1 MLSILFNWLYIGV
14 TVFCLGSGFSALS
27 GILFGYKLKRMDSVL
42 MAGIIIATIY
52 AQIFSLF
59 AGVGITAN
67 LVLIVGCAIIFFIC
81 RKSMISFIKS
91 CWTSYSISKRILLFA
106 LIVLWAYFTSRGY
119 IHLDSDLYH
128 AQSIRWIE
136 EYGVVPGQGNLH
148 GRFAYNSSSFALS
161 ALYSMRFFSDESIH
175 AVSGFFALLLSIT
188 ALDITKSWKGRKFIL
203 SDYARVAAVYY
214 LTTIADEVVSPASDY
229 VIMCMIFFIVIKW
242 LDCLA
247 DEEDSAVITPYAL
260 LCVACVYAI
269 TLKLTAGVILILLLK
284 PAYELLR
291 QKKWRDIF
299 LYLGMG
305 LIVAV
310 PWFDRTVMI
319 SGWLLYPFPAL
330 DLFDVDWK
338 MSAELIKV
346 DAAQISTWG
355 KALYN
360 SAMADAPV
368 NVWFPNWFSTTL
380 SGTEKILILGDF
392 VCILVYVLGLIW
404 TFFKK
409 KWGNLDKLLVL
420 GAVICSYLFWQFS
433 APLIRYGYAYVLLV
447 IFLVAGWII
456 ISIGKQKIIYY
467 AVLLYGLYKAAVLGD
482 YITNSYLVECYIYQ
496 QDYGEYEMVSY
507 KIGDFIFYVPAEGVL
522 QGDDYFPSTPTVS
535 DAVPRGD
542 SIEKGFRYQ

>member
-1 MLSILFNWLYIGV
+1 MKIVVLAGGISTERDVSLSSGTGIYKALKKNGHQVILV
-14 TVFCLGSGFSALS
+14 DVFLGYQEDMSE
-27 GILFGYKLKRMDSVL
+27 DV
-42 MAGIIIATIY
+42 
-52 AQIFSLF
+52 
-59 AGVGITAN
+59 
-67 LVLIVGCAIIFFIC
+67 
-81 RKSMISFIKS
+81 
-91 CWTSYSISKRILLFA
+91 FA
-106 LIVLWAYFTSRGY
+106 LDKDWAV
-119 IHLDSDLYH
+119 DMK
-128 AQSIRWIE
+128 
-136 EYGVVPGQGNLH
+136 GVSAERTDISQILAMRPDYKKSFFGPNVITLCQQADVVFMALH
-148 GRFAYNSSSFALS
+148 GAEGENGKIQACFDLMGIRYTGTTHIS
-161 ALYSMRFFSDESIH
+161 SMRFFSDESIH

-310 PWFDRTVMI
+310 PWFARTVMI

-447 IFLVAGWII
+447 AFLVIGWLI
-456 ISIGKQKIIYY
+456 ISIEKNKIVYY
-467 AVLLYGLYKAAVLGD
+467 AVILYGIYKAVVLGD

-496 QDYGEYEMVSY
+496 QDYGEYEMMPY
-507 KIGDFIFYVPAEGVL
+507 QIGEFTFYTPAEGDL
-522 QGDDYFPSTPTVS
+522 QGDDYFPATPTMS
-535 DAVPRGD
+535 EAVPRGD
-542 SIEKGFRYQ
+542 RIEDGFRFQ

>member
-27 GILFGYKLKRMDSVL
+27 GRLFGYKLKRMDSVL
-42 MAGIIIATIY
+42 MAGIIIATVY
-52 AQIFSLF
+52 AQFFSLF
-59 AGVGITAN
+59 TGVGIVAN
-67 LVLIVGCAIIFFIC
+67 LVLIAGCAIIFFIC
-81 RKSMISFIKS
+81 RKFMISFIKH
-91 CWTSYSISKRILLFA
+91 CWTSYSISKKILLFVI
-106 LIVLWAYFTSRGY
+106 IVLWAYFTSRGY
-119 IHLDSDLYH
+119 IHFDSDLYH

-161 ALYSMRFFSDESIH
+161 ALYSMRIFSDESIH
-175 AVSGFFALLLSIT
+175 AVSGFFALLISVT
-188 ALDITKSWKGRKFIL
+188 ALDLSKNWKSCKFNL
-203 SDYARVAAVYY
+203 SDYARVASVYY

-229 VIMCMIFFIVIKW
+229 IIMCMIFFIVIKW

-247 DEEDSAVITPYAL
+247 DEKSSTAIAPYAL

-269 TLKLTAGVILILLLK
+269 TLKLTAGVILVLLIK
-284 PAYELLR
+284 PAYELLK

-310 PWFDRTVMI
+310 PWFARTVII

-360 SAMADAPV
+360 SAMVDTPV
-368 NVWFPNWFSTTL
+368 TVWFSNWFSTTL
-380 SGTEKILILGDF
+380 SGTEKLLILGDF
-392 VCILVYVLGLIW
+392 VCILLYVLGLIW
-404 TFFKK
+404 TFLKK
-409 KWGNLDKLLVL
+409 RWENLDKLLVI

-447 IFLVAGWII
+447 AFLVIGWLI
-456 ISIGKQKIIYY
+456 ISIEKNKIVYY
-467 AVLLYGLYKAAVLGD
+467 AVILYGIYKAVILGD

-496 QDYGEYEMVSY
+496 QDYGEYEMVPY
-507 KIGDFIFYVPAEGVL
+507 KIGEFTFYVPMEGGL
-522 QGDDYFPSTPTVS
+522 QGDDYFPSTPTIS

-542 SIEKGFRYQ
+542 RIEDGFRFQ